1 MDFMKMFKKGSD
13 PAGDGLLEEC
23 VNPINLESLG
33 LVEGIG
39 PALTPDFDD
48 VGLSMRE
55 YIEKWKT
62 LYPLTESVDSVL
74 EKLKELKKLVWSL
87 PVCVGDGG
95 DIAQGRK
102 WYKLWNVDPVNDV
115 KISELYWCNDIN
127 LFRYLRSFKFKVQQA
142 FTMLR
147 RTLAW
152 RRFKKI
158 DDINTDNVAIS
169 NTGGMVYRKGYDKSG
184 KPVVYYRPSNEVD
197 FDRERQVL
205 LLFFML
211 ELAMFTCLFAE
222 GNDKVV
228 LIVDLAKWSISKM
241 PSLELV
247 IDTVRA
253 SSDHYPGVVHDII
266 IIDPPM
272 LMDPLMQMIKAV
284 VDQQTAK
291 KIVMKHRGS
300 KLEAFLKNKIDV
312 SQVEESMGG
321 ANKTHYDHDLYW
333 PGETKAAIEI
343 HERRNKWIAA
353 HEKEW
358 LESKKNGAPGA
369 PLGGEDSATAE
380 PSETTAE

>member
-1 MDFMKMFKKGSD
+1 MDFMKMFKKSSD
-13 PAGDGLLEEC
+13 TSADASFEEYA
-23 VNPINLESLG
+23 NPIDLQSLG
-33 LVEGIG
+33 LVEGLG
-39 PALTPDFDD
+39 PSLTPDFDR
-48 VGLSMRE
+48 VGLTMRQFV
-55 YIEKWKT
+55 EKWKT

-74 EKLKELKKLVWSL
+74 EKLAELKQLVWSL
-87 PVCVGDGG
+87 PECIGDGG

-115 KISELYWCNDIN
+115 KISELYWCNDIL

-147 RTLAW
+147 KTLAW

-158 DDINTDNVAIS
+158 DYINTDDVALS

-184 KPVVYYRPSNEVD
+184 KPVVYYRPCNEVD

-211 ELAMFTCLFAE
+211 ELAMYSCLLAE

-291 KIVMKHRGS
+291 KIVMKHRGA
-300 KLEAFLKNKIDV
+300 KLEAYLKNKIDV

-321 ANKTHYDHDLYW
+321 ANRTHYDHDLYW

-343 HERRNKWIAA
+343 HERRNEWIKAN
-353 HEKEW
+353 EKQW
-358 LESKKNGAPGA
+358 LESKKNQPADT
-369 PLGGEDSATAE
+369 PLQTAD
-380 PSETTAE
+380 PSENATE